1 MLRGVRVVEGADL
14 ERLCGATHRGF
25 ESLPLSQADS
35 NLTNT
40 AISELLQDKNNLSSH
55 NCDTI
60 AKNYDTA
67 LRLYKVRQTF
77 YYRRRHKQKL
87 FRISLRTKNL
97 KVALHRKRLID
108 LIEGEELFKLKTED
122 YEMVFEYDTA
132 EELETYLKLAQETQ
146 EKIQEKKNLYLAV
159 NSRVEKQAEK
169 DFGKYLNFIDLEFK
183 FVEAKKKADKVSPAT
198 YRAYASTFKK
208 LAEYFYK
215 KEVSNILIE
224 DYEDFR
230 DFLAKKHELKNKTI
244 NNHITYTSKFL
255 DFAVSRKLIKENNLK
270 GIESLKEEDVDKDN
284 FTDEDIAN
292 IFAYEYEQSIKD
304 YFTIAAYS
312 GMRSGEIH
320 QLANKDIIKEKDMYI
335 FDIKD
340 SKTKAGLRKVP
351 IHQDIL
357 EQVLKMDFPI
367 FKNKTKD
374 AAQKTLNRR
383 LYKVIDKDSTKSFHT
398 FRATF
403 VEKAVN
409 AHPDKI
415 AVVQEIVGHSK
426 NEKDKLTIDT
436 YAKGFALK
444 VKQPIVNSVKYN

>member
-1 MLRGVRVVEGADL
+1 MVEGADL

-40 AISELLQDKNNLSSH
+40 AINGLLQDKNNLSSH

-60 AKNYDTA
+60 PKNYDTA
-67 LRLYKVRQTF
+67 LRLYKVNQTF

-108 LIEGEELFKLKTED
+108 LLEGEELFKMKSGD
-122 YEMVFEYDTA
+122 YELMFEYDTK
-132 EELETYLKLAQETQ
+132 EELEAYLKMAQETQ
-146 EKIQEKKNLYLAV
+146 AVIQEKTALFTAV
-159 NSRVEKQAEK
+159 SDRVEKQANK

-208 LAEYFYK
+208 LAEYFKK

-230 DFLAKKHELKNKTI
+230 EFLAKKYELKNKTI
-244 NNHITYTSKFL
+244 NNHITYTNKFL
-255 DFAVSRKLIKENNLK
+255 KFAISRKLIKENNLE
-270 GIESLKEEDVDKDN
+270 GIESLKEEDVDKEN
-284 FTDEDIAN
+284 FTDEDIKN
-292 IFAYEYEQSIKD
+292 IFAYEYEQNIRD

-320 QLANKDIIKEKDMYI
+320 QLTNNNIIKEGDVYI

-357 EQVLKMDFPI
+357 ERVLKMDFPI

-383 LYKVIDKDSTKSFHT
+383 LYQVIDKDSTKSFHT

-403 VEKAVN
+403 IEKAVN
-409 AHPDKI
+409 THPDKI
-415 AVVQEIVGHSK
+415 AVVQEVVGHSK

-436 YAKGFALK
+436 YAKGFKLALK
-444 VKQPIVNSVKYN
+444 VDIVNSVSYD

>member
-1 MLRGVRVVEGADL
+1 VVEGADL
-14 ERLCGATHRGF
+14 ERLCGVTHRGF
-25 ESLPLSQADS
+25 ESLPLSQEKE

-40 AISELLQDKNNLSSH
+40 AINGLSQDKNNLSSH
-55 NCDTI
+55 NYDTI
-60 AKNYDTA
+60 PKNYDTA
-67 LRLYKVRQTF
+67 LRLYKVNQTY

-97 KVALHRKRLID
+97 KVALHKKRLID
-108 LIEGEELFKLKTED
+108 LIEGDELFKMKTAD
-122 YEMVFEYDTA
+122 YELMFEYDTK
-132 EELETYLKLAQETQ
+132 EELEAYLKMAQETQ
-146 EKIQEKKNLYLAV
+146 ATIQQKTELYTAV
-159 NSRVEKQAEK
+159 NNRVEKQAKK

-208 LAEYFYK
+208 LAEYFLK
-215 KEVSNILIE
+215 KEISNIEIE

-230 DFLAKKHELKNKTI
+230 EFLAKKHELKNKTI

-270 GIESLKEEDVDKDN
+270 GIESLKEEEVDKEN

-304 YFTIAAYS
+304 YFTIAAYG
-312 GMRSGEIH
+312 GMRSGEIN
-320 QLANKDIIKEKDMYI
+320 QLTNNDIIKEDDIYF
-335 FDIKD
+335 FDVKD

-351 IHQDIL
+351 IHKDIL
-357 EQVLKMDFPI
+357 TQVLKIDFPI
-367 FKNKTKD
+367 FKNKTND
-374 AAQKTLNRR
+374 AAQKALNRR

-403 VEKAVN
+403 IEKAVN
-409 AHPDKI
+409 THPDKI

-426 NEKDKLTIDT
+426 NEKDKLTVDT
-436 YAKGFALK
+436 YAKGFALE
-444 VKQPIVNSVKYN
+444 VKQPIVNSVKYNLGN